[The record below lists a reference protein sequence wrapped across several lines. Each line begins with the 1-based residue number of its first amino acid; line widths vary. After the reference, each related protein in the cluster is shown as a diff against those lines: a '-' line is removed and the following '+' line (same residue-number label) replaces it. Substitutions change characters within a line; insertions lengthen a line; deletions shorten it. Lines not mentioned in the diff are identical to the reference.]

1 MKRRMLNTSLATAL
15 ALTTVPLNI
24 FPQAAKAEGTGN
36 TATLRI
42 LETTDLHSN
51 VLPYDYFKDAPVTNY
66 GLAKT
71 ATLIKQ
77 ARSEVDN
84 SMLFDAGDTI
94 QGNPLASYVAKV
106 NKLGPNDTH
115 PIYKAMNYL
124 KYDAGIVGNHEFNY
138 GLDYLKDVQEE
149 VQFPIVNANIYKDDH
164 DSDSTNDVN
173 YFTPYKIV
181 DKTIKDAAGNEH
193 VIKVGVIGFA
203 PPQIMQWDKDNL
215 TGKVI
220 TKDIVAQANKFI
232 PQMKADGADVIVA
245 VAHSGCDIAAE
256 GQEAAEN
263 AVYDLTKVP
272 GIDAMLF
279 GHAHVNFP
287 GDASFTGKTGIDN
300 TNGTINGVQA
310 VEAGFWG
317 NNLGVLDLA
326 LVQDANGNWSVDKAN
341 SKSVNRPVSA
351 DTAPDATIVSDA
363 QTIHDQTRAYVN
375 GKLGTTE
382 IPMHSFFT
390 RVMDDASTQIVN
402 AAQMDYVKKAIANT
416 EYKDYPVLAAAAPFK
431 GGRGGVGDYTNIA
444 KGDVT
449 IKSAADLYLF
459 DNTLKALEVT
469 GDQVK
474 RWIEESA
481 KQFNTIDP
489 NNAEP
494 QDLLD
499 YDFRPYN
506 YDVIDGVK
514 YDIDVTKPKGER
526 VVNLRMMDGTPVK
539 MDQKFIIA
547 TNNYRAGGSGGLA
560 ELKNLKPVVDS
571 PFENRQILMDYISA
585 QGNINPVADNNWK
598 IAPIGGVAKVV
609 FHSAPDAKAYL
620 GQQPEVKDLGASTT
634 KAGYELYELDQN
646 VHVQLLGINDFHG
659 QLDTWRSIKDSTGK
673 VVDYSGGVEWLAAY
687 LKDREA
693 ANPANTLM
701 LQAGD
706 LVGASPPVSALLQDE
721 PTIRMMNE
729 IGMDVGTIGNH
740 EFDEGVAEMK
750 RLIHGGD
757 HPKTAQYE
765 AKYGKFTGSTM
776 DYVVANVVDE
786 KTNETILPPYAVKE
800 VDGVK
805 IGFIGVVTADT
816 PSIVTPSGV
825 AGVKFTDEVTAVNK
839 YAKELTDQG
848 VKTIV
853 VLAHNPGT
861 SKTDGT
867 AATGKVVD
875 MAKEIDPAVDV
886 IYGAHDHKYLNTNV
900 EGKVLVQSWSYGTAF
915 SDIDLTIDPTTG
927 DVIKDQTKAE
937 VVDTLHSKITANAK
951 IKAELDSYQE
961 DIKPVVSQVV
971 GSTSAA
977 ITNVANAS
985 GESALGN
992 LIADGMRSV
1001 TGTQLG
1007 FMNSGGIRNPLPEGT
1022 ITWGDLFKVQ
1032 PFGNDLVTMTLT
1044 GDQIRTLLNQQF
1056 QAPPS
1061 YNKIM
1066 AISGLKYTW
1075 SDNKPYGSKVLD
1087 IYLENGSPIDPT
1099 AEYTITVNNFMAD
1112 GGDNFF
1118 VLKSG
1123 KNRVTNVVDLDGF
1136 IQYFKSLPQPV
1147 TSQIEGRIVLD
1158 KEAPA
1163 APVVNEVNDQSTTV
1177 TGKTE
1182 ADALVE
1188 VKANGTVI
1196 GSAAASDDGSFTVDI
1211 AVQRAGTELVVT
1223 ATDSALNVSTESKV
1237 KVTDVTDPFAPVLD
1251 PITNISTEIK
1261 GHGAEPGTHVYITNG
1276 FNLKLHLTADANG
1289 NFSAPLLA
1297 PLKEGTLLFAFSVD
1311 LSFNLSPI
1319 GSAMVLDVV
1328 APNKAVVNA
1337 VSNKDK
1343 VVTGT
1348 AEVGSTVTVS
1358 SGKDVLGTAKTGVD
1372 GKFSVSLKSALG
1384 ANTELTIVVSDPSGN
1399 KSEATTVTVLD
1410 KIAPVISGVV
1420 NNGIY
1425 NKNVTVTFNEGTA
1438 TLDGKAFRS
1447 GTLVATEGVHTL
1459 VVTDAAG
1466 NKTTVKFTIDKKAPV
1481 VTGVANNGLYNKDVT
1496 IYFNEGKALL
1506 NGRAIPTKTAV
1517 KTDGSYTLVVIDAAG
1532 NKTTVKFVIDKKA
1545 PSTPSVDKITVKTTK
1560 VTGKAEAYSTVVVKV
1575 SDKSIGNRTADK
1587 YGKFS
1592 ISIAKQ
1598 KAGKV
1603 VEVVAIDKAGNVSK
1617 AKKVTVK

>member
-1 MKRRMLNTSLATAL
+1 MLNGSLATVL
-15 ALTTVPLNI
+15 ALTTIPLNI
-24 FPQAAKAEGTGN
+24 FPHAAKAEGNGN

-51 VLPYDYFKDAPVTNY
+51 VLPYDYFKDAEVTNY

-106 NKLGPNDTH
+106 NKLGPNETH

-138 GLDYLKDVQEE
+138 GLDYLKDVMEE

-164 DSDSTNDVN
+164 DSNPDNDVN
-173 YFTPYKIV
+173 YFTPYQIIP
-181 DKTIKDAAGNEH
+181 KTIKDSAGNEST
-193 VIKVGVIGFA
+193 IKVGVIGFA

-215 TGKVI
+215 TGNVI

-245 VAHSGCDIAAE
+245 IAHSGCDIAAE
-256 GQEAAEN
+256 GQEEAEN

-279 GHAHVNFP
+279 GHAHLNFP
-287 GDASFTGKTGIDN
+287 GDASFSGKTGIDN

-310 VEAGFWG
+310 VEAGYWG

-326 LVQDANGNWSVDKAN
+326 LEQDTNGKWTVDKTN
-341 SKSVNRPVSA
+341 SKSINRPVSA
-351 DTAPDATIVSDA
+351 DTASDATIVSDTQA
-363 QTIHDQTRAYVN
+363 IHDQTLAYVR
-375 GKLGTTE
+375 GKIGTTE

-416 EYKDYPVLAAAAPFK
+416 EYKDYPVLSAAAPFK
-431 GGRGGVGDYTNIA
+431 GGRGGVADYTNIG

-449 IKSAADLYLF
+449 IKSAADLYLY
-459 DNTLKALEVT
+459 DNTLKAVEVT

-489 NNAEP
+489 NKAEN
-494 QDLLD
+494 QELLD
-499 YDFRPYN
+499 YEFRPYN
-506 YDVIDGVK
+506 YDVLDGVK
-514 YDIDVTKPKGER
+514 YEIDVTKPKGER
-526 VVNLRMMDGTPVK
+526 VVNLRMMDGTPVQ
-539 MDQKFIIA
+539 MDQKFIVA

-560 ELKNLKPVVDS
+560 ELKNAKVVVDS

-585 QGNINPVADNNWK
+585 KGTINPVADNNWK
-598 IAPIGGVAKVV
+598 IAPIGGVAKAV
-609 FHSAPDAKAYL
+609 FHSAPDANAYL
-620 GQQPEVKDLGASTT
+620 SQQPNVKDLGASTI

-659 QLDTWRSIKDSTGK
+659 QLDTVRSIKGKDSEGK
-673 VVDYSGGVEWLAAY
+673 DIIVDYSGGIEWLAAY

-693 ANPANTLM
+693 TNPANTLM

-721 PTIRMMNE
+721 PTIRIMNE

-750 RLIHGGD
+750 RLIYGGD

-786 KTNETILPPYAVKE
+786 NTNEPILPPYSIKE

-805 IGFIGVVTADT
+805 IGFIGVVTRDT
-816 PSIVTPSGV
+816 PTIVTPSGV
-825 AGVKFTDEVTAVNK
+825 AGVKFTDEVTAINK

-853 VLAHNPGT
+853 VLAHNPGS

-867 AATGKVVD
+867 AATGQVVD
-875 MAKEIDPAVDV
+875 MAKAVDPDVDV

-900 EGKVLVQSWSYGTAF
+900 DGKVLVQSWSYGTAF
-915 SDIDLTIDPTTG
+915 SDIDLTIDPATG

-937 VVDTLHSKITANAK
+937 VVDTLHSKIIPDAK
-951 IKAELDSYQE
+951 IKAELDGYQE

-971 GSTSAA
+971 GSTSAP
-977 ITNVANAS
+977 ITNAANAS

-992 LIADGMRSV
+992 LIADGMRAV
-1001 TGTQLG
+1001 THTQLG
-1007 FMNSGGIRNPLPEGT
+1007 FMNSGGIRNPLPGGT

-1032 PFGNDLVTMTLT
+1032 PFGNDLVTMTVT

-1066 AISGLKYTW
+1066 AISGLHYTW
-1075 SDNKPYGSKVLD
+1075 TDSLPYGSKVLD
-1087 IYLENGSPIDPT
+1087 IYLEDGSLISPT
-1099 AEYTITVNNFMAD
+1099 ANYSITVNNFMAD
-1112 GGDNFF
+1112 GGDGFT

-1136 IQYFKSLPQPV
+1136 VQYFESLPQPV
-1147 TSQIEGRIVLD
+1147 SAKIEGRIKRTEVT
-1158 KEAPA
+1158 PT
-1163 APVVNEVNDQSTTV
+1163 APVVNTVDDQSTKV
-1177 TGKTE
+1177 TGQTVAK
-1182 ADALVE
+1182 AKVE
-1188 VKANGTVI
+1188 VNVAGTII
-1196 GSAAASDDGSFTVDI
+1196 GSTTAGEDGSFTVDI
-1211 AVQRAGTELVVT
+1211 PVQKAGTQLGVV
-1223 ATDSALNVSTESKV
+1223 ATDVDFNVSYEA
-1237 KVTDVTDPFAPVLD
+1237 KVTVKDVTDPAAVILN
-1251 PITNISTEIK
+1251 PINNTSREIS
-1261 GHGAEPGTHVYITNG
+1261 GSGAEPGAAVYITDG
-1276 FNLKLHLTADANG
+1276 ALFKLHLTADADG
-1289 NFSAPLLA
+1289 KFSAPLLV
-1297 PLKEGTLLFAFSVD
+1297 PFKEGTVLYAFTVD
-1311 LSFNLSPI
+1311 LGYNLSPI
-1319 GSAMVLDVV
+1319 ASIVVKDVV
-1328 APNKAVVNA
+1328 APGKPVVNQ
-1337 VSNKDK
+1337 VKDSDKK
-1343 VVTGT
+1343 VIGKAEAGTKVTVK
-1348 AEVGSTVTVS
+1348 AGSTV
-1358 SGKDVLGTAKTGVD
+1358 LGTGVTD
-1372 GKFSVSLKSALG
+1372 KYGNFSVTLKAAQKAGTVLTVFVMDA
-1384 ANTELTIVVSDPSGN
+1384 ANNVSGQ
-1399 KSEATTVTVLD
+1399 TTVTVLD
-1410 KIAPVISGVV
+1410 KTAPVKPVV
-1420 NNGIY
+1420 NQ
-1425 NKNVTVTFNEGTA
+1425 
-1438 TLDGKAFRS
+1438 
-1447 GTLVATEGVHTL
+1447 
-1459 VVTDAAG
+1459 
-1466 NKTTVKFTIDKKAPV
+1466 VKDYDK
-1481 VTGVANNGLYNKDVT
+1481 
-1496 IYFNEGKALL
+1496 
-1506 NGRAIPTKTAV
+1506 
-1517 KTDGSYTLVVIDAAG
+1517 
-1532 NKTTVKFVIDKKA
+1532 
-1545 PSTPSVDKITVKTTK
+1545 K
-1560 VTGKAEAYSTVVVKV
+1560 VTGKAEPASKVTVKAGKTVLGYGVVDKNGNYSVTLKSAQKAGTVLTVTATDKAGNVSSVTTVTVVDKTAPSAPSSNKVSAKTTMIVGKAEAGAKVEVKV
-1575 SDKSIGNRTADK
+1575 GGKVIGSATADK
-1587 YGKFS
+1587 NGKYS
-1592 ISIAKQ
+1592 VKIKKQ
-1598 KAGKV
+1598 KAGTKLYITV
-1603 VEVVAIDKAGNVSK
+1603 KDKAGNVSK
-1617 AKKVTVK
+1617 AIKITVKK

>member
-1 MKRRMLNTSLATAL
+1 MLNTSLATAL

-24 FPQAAKAEGTGN
+24 FPQAAKAEGTVN

-181 DKTIKDAAGNEH
+181 DKTIKDAGGNEH

-245 VAHSGCDIAAE
+245 IAHSGCDIAAE

-326 LVQDANGNWSVDKAN
+326 LIQDANGKWTVDKAN

-351 DTAPDATIVSDA
+351 DTASDSTIVSDA
-363 QTIHDQTRAYVN
+363 QAVHEQTLAYVR
-375 GKLGTTE
+375 GKIGTTE

-547 TNNYRAGGSGGLA
+547 TNNYRAGGSGGLP

-620 GQQPEVKDLGASTT
+620 GQQPDVKDLGASTT

-646 VHVQLLGINDFHG
+646 IHVQLLGINDFHG
-659 QLDTWRSIKDSTGK
+659 QLDTWRSVKDSTGK

-693 ANPANTLM
+693 VNPANTLM
-701 LQAGD
+701 IQAGD

-765 AKYGKFTGSTM
+765 EKYGKFTGSTM

-805 IGFIGVVTADT
+805 IGFIGVVTTET
-816 PSIVTPSGV
+816 PTIVTPKGV
-825 AGVKFTDEVTAVNK
+825 EGVKFTDEVTAVNK

-848 VKTIV
+848 VNTIV
-853 VLAHNPGT
+853 VMAHDPGT
-861 SKTDGT
+861 SKTDGSE
-867 AATGKVVD
+867 ATGKVVD
-875 MAKEIDPAVDV
+875 MAKAIDPAVDV

-900 EGKVLVQSWSYGTAF
+900 DGKVLVQSWSYGTAF

-951 IKAELDSYQE
+951 IKAELDGYQE

-971 GSTSAA
+971 GTTSAA

-1007 FMNSGGIRNPLPEGT
+1007 FMNAGGIRNPLPAGT

-1032 PFGNDLVTMTLT
+1032 PFGNDLVTMTVT

-1087 IYLENGSPIDPT
+1087 IYLENGTPLDPT

-1112 GGDNFF
+1112 GGDGFA

-1136 IQYFKSLPQPV
+1136 VQYFKSLPQPV
-1147 TSQIEGRIVLD
+1147 AAQIEDRIILD
-1158 KEAPA
+1158 KEVTAS
-1163 APVVNEVNDQSTTV
+1163 VNEVTDQSTTV

-1182 ADALVE
+1182 AGA
-1188 VKANGTVI
+1188 TVVVTA
-1196 GSAAASDDGSFTVDI
+1196 GVVNKTTTATEDGSFSVDI
-1211 AVQRAGTELVVT
+1211 PVQKAGTEVVVT
-1223 ATDSALNVSTESKV
+1223 ITDKALNLKEVRLTV
-1237 KVTDVTDPFAPVLD
+1237 KDVTDPNAPVFD
-1251 PITNISTEIK
+1251 PVTNMSTEIK

-1276 FNLKLHLTADANG
+1276 FNLKVHLTADENG
-1289 NFSAPLLA
+1289 NFSVPLMA

-1319 GSAMVLDVV
+1319 GSTFVLDVI

-1343 VVTGT
+1343 VVSGT
-1348 AEVGSTVTVS
+1348 AEAGSTVTVS
-1358 SGKDVLGTAKTGVD
+1358 NSKGILGTTTTGVN
-1372 GKFSVSLKSALG
+1372 GKFSVTLPAAQYAGTVLK
-1384 ANTELTIVVSDPSGN
+1384 VVVADRAGN
-1399 KSEATTVTVLD
+1399 KSETTIKVLD
-1410 KIAPVISGVV
+1410 KIAPVVSGVV
-1420 NNGIY
+1420 NNGLY
-1425 NKNVTVTFNEGTA
+1425 KR
-1438 TLDGKAFRS
+1438 D
-1447 GTLVATEGVHTL
+1447 
-1459 VVTDAAG
+1459 VV
-1466 NKTTVKFTIDKKAPV
+1466 
-1481 VTGVANNGLYNKDVT
+1481 

-1506 NGRAIPTKTAV
+1506 NGRAIATKTVV
-1517 KTDGSYTLVVIDAAG
+1517 KTDGSYTLVVFDAAG
-1532 NKTTVKFVIDKKA
+1532 NKTTVQFAIDKKA

-1560 VTGKAEAYSTVVVKV
+1560 VTGKAEAYSNVVVKV
-1575 SDKSIGNRTADK
+1575 SGKVIGSKTADK

-1592 ISIAKQ
+1592 ISIKKQ

-1603 VEVVAIDKAGNVSK
+1603 VEVTAVDKAGNVSK